1 MKRSKHKIQ
10 THLGAKG
17 TVSYDREKLQE
28 TIKAAKRAFLENEAE
43 SSLSRLE
50 FLCRQSRY
58 IRKHWWVLQGC
69 ILILLWLLLNL
80 LNIQMENKKFIII

>member
-50 FLCRQSRY
+50 FL
-58 IRKHWWVLQGC
+58 
-69 ILILLWLLLNL
+69 
-80 LNIQMENKKFIII
+80 